1 MDAALF
7 DMLELLEP
15 DRDVVV
21 DEPGDA
27 MAPAL
32 ALDEPVVRRAKR
44 AVFESPEERLWP
56 VVAES
61 NERGKRSR
69 LLRCTEPR
77 GVALGPTQAAAAA
90 AVTQ

>member
-1 MDAALF
+1 MKVFAPSPSEIPGLVGAVDAALF
-7 DMLELLEP
+7 DMDELLEP

-44 AVFESPEERLWP
+44 AVFESPEERL
-56 VVAES
+56 
-61 NERGKRSR
+61 
-69 LLRCTEPR
+69 
-77 GVALGPTQAAAAA
+77 
-90 AVTQ
+90 